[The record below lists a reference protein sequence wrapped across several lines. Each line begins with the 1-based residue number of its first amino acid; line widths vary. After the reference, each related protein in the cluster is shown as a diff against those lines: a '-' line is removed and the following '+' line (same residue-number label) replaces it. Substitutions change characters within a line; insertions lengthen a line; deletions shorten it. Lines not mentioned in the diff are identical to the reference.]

1 MYVYICSYVA
11 AWLIFTT
18 LNFTYENLYD
28 MFWSLAIWTD
38 DIKVENEAS
47 IIAYLS
53 VITIMNYVFLWCSY
67 VYAHA
72 HAGV

>member
-1 MYVYICSYVA
+1 MKTCMTCFDH
-11 AWLIFTT
+11 WLYKQMT
-18 LNFTYENLYD
+18 L
-28 MFWSLAIWTD
+28 
-38 DIKVENEAS
+38 KVENEAS

-53 VITIMNYVFLWCSY
+53 VITIMNYVILCCSY